1 MRNYENRSLLI
12 LTGKNCQRIPSG
24 TLNMFL
30 RLWMI
35 TELAQIKIFAQRVLQ
50 PGGTAIIF
58 SQKWLKSKFDTTLSI
73 KKPFVTLKFC
83 DQNFYRMHHFE
94 DMNILSPLEPLYSS
108 SSL

>member
-1 MRNYENRSLLI
+1 MNI
-12 LTGKNCQRIPSG
+12 FQK
-24 TLNMFL
+24 
-30 RLWMI
+30 LWMI
-35 TELAQIKIFAQRVLQ
+35 TEWAQMKTFAQRVLQ

-83 DQNFYRMHHFE
+83 GQNFYRMHHFE
-94 DMNILSPLEPLYSS
+94 DMNILSPLEPLYLS